1 MVRNHRLI
9 HRCPIHPLGR
19 FGQGLEI
26 AEDPLCGEEP
36 EQLHCGLA
44 GWADQPVRAQEGGD
58 SVPVRWPLPEPVVQ
72 QQRHEQ
78 LHPGHWRRPD
88 DVNVQGWQDA
98 LLLEALVLEGEG
110 DDGGQLDWDC
120 LRHSHPQTPIQGH
133 HLRRCYYPR

>member
-9 HRCPIHPLGR
+9 HRYPIHPLGR

-44 GWADQPVRAQEGGD
+44 GWVYQAVRAQEGGD
-58 SVPVRWPLPEPVVQ
+58 SVLVRWPLPEPVVR

-78 LHPGHWRRPD
+78 LHPGH
-88 DVNVQGWQDA
+88 
-98 LLLEALVLEGEG
+98 
-110 DDGGQLDWDC
+110 
-120 LRHSHPQTPIQGH
+120 
-133 HLRRCYYPR
+133 